1 MVCTILQ
8 AMFGNGVLINMMN
21 DIFKMKKTGSSINPK
36 GSNDYFDPTEP
47 YVEKHI
53 LRGGSYLCNEVYC
66 SGYRVARRMSAD
78 KTSSY
83 NHTGFRCVKDV
94 EKSI

>member
-1 MVCTILQ
+1 
-8 AMFGNGVLINMMN
+8 MN

-36 GSNDYFDPTEP
+36 GSNDYFDATEP

-94 EKSI
+94 EKDID